1 MCELKVF
8 LLKGE
13 EREKVMDGVVRI
25 TVQVDSV
32 LLEGIFG
39 ESMKVEGRVAR
50 VDIMA
55 QSAEVVAD

>member
-25 TVQVDSV
+25 TVQDGSV

-39 ESMKVEGRVAR
+39 ESKKVEGRLAK

-55 QSAEVVAD
+55 QTADLVAG

>member
-13 EREKVMDGVVRI
+13 AREKVMEGVVRI
-25 TVQVDSV
+25 TVQDGGV

-39 ESMKVEGRVAR
+39 ESMKVEGQLAR

-55 QSAEVVAD
+55 QSAEIIAN

>member
-13 EREKVMDGVVRI
+13 ERENVMDGVVRI
-25 TVQVDSV
+25 TVQDGGV

-39 ESMKVEGRVAR
+39 ESMKVEGRLVQ

-55 QSAEVVAD
+55 QTAELVEN

>member
-8 LLKGE
+8 LLKGQ

-25 TVQVDSV
+25 TVQNGSV

-39 ESMKVEGRVAR
+39 ESMKIEGRLAG
-50 VDIMA
+50 VDIMG

>member
-8 LLKGE
+8 LLKNE
-13 EREKVMDGVVRI
+13 VREKVMDGVVRI
-25 TVQVDSV
+25 TVQDGGV

-39 ESMKVEGRVAR
+39 ESMKVEGSLAR

-55 QSAEVVAD
+55 QTAEVTAN

>member
-8 LLKGE
+8 LLKGQ

-25 TVQVDSV
+25 TVQDGSV

-39 ESMKVEGRVAR
+39 ESMKVEGRVAK
-50 VDIMA
+50 VDIMG
-55 QSAEVVAD
+55 QTAEVVAN